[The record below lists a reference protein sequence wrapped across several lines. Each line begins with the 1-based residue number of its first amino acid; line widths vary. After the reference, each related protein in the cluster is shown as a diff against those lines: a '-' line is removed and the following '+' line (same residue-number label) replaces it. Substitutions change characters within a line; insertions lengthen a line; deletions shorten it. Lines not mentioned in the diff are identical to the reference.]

1 MLKSQNTFI
10 FIYVVFIYQYW
21 GALKMI
27 FDKKK
32 SNNYIINCR
41 QCAKI
46 FIKSCNFMTFIHLL
60 STYYYNTKGEKI
72 IKN

>member
-32 SNNYIINCR
+32 NLTTI
-41 QCAKI
+41 
-46 FIKSCNFMTFIHLL
+46 LL
-60 STYYYNTKGEKI
+60 IVDSALKFSLNRAI
-72 IKN
+72 S

>member
-27 FDKKK
+27 FDKK
-32 SNNYIINCR
+32 NLTTI
-41 QCAKI
+41 
-46 FIKSCNFMTFIHLL
+46 LL
-60 STYYYNTKGEKI
+60 IVDSALKFSLNRAI
-72 IKN
+72 S